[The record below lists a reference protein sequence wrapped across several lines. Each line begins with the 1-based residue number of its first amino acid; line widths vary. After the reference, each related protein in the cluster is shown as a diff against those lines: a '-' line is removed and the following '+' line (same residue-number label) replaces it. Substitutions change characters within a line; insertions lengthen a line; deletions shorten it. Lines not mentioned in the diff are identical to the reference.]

1 MARKMMEDIGG
12 GSKVQYQQQGFEDVE
27 TISVWML
34 LCRVE
39 HAELS
44 RLGASDPTDA
54 MA

>member
-1 MARKMMEDIGG
+1 MENIWG
-12 GSKVQYQQQGFEDVE
+12 GSNVQNQQQGFEDVE

-34 LCRVE
+34 LFCVE

-44 RLGASDPTDA
+44 RLGANDPTDA